1 MKKLFLT
8 SALSAAMFMTATT
21 ANAEDYV
28 IDTKGAHAF
37 VNFKIKHLG
46 YSLSLIHI

>member
-21 ANAEDYV
+21 ANAADYV
-28 IDTKGAHAF
+28 IDTLDELPRIIEDINYF
-37 VNFKIKHLG
+37 
-46 YSLSLIHI
+46 